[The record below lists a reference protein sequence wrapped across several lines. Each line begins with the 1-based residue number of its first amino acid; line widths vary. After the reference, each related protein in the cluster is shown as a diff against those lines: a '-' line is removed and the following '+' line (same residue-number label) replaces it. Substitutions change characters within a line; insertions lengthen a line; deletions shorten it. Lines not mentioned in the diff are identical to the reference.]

1 MKKLFLIWLLSVFC
15 LNLFGCGSK
24 INEVSVI
31 PPLTNDV
38 LLDLAAQALPCDE
51 WTSFAN
57 FALLWTWVSREWN
70 LMYYWVDEVVW
81 YKLAEDGSS
90 LKDTCY
96 RIAPIAMEIHQS
108 DKWFE
113 LVNVEAVENYE
124 GDFLIEDYNP
134 EFDGW
139 KLDEAVEKIFSPKA
153 FAVWQQRDYWEHFTD
168 YGDVDRKSYEDRAF
182 EHFGIEPPKTEDFVS
197 YYDNWAIKEKWTYVN
212 WKKQWTWITY
222 DEEWNVVDM
231 QEYKDWELVGNE
243 EEAYDIL
250 NDKNLLSLYPE
261 LSNWFDWSFV
271 LWDTLQTNYISWSS
285 SIYYDPYRGIALKL
299 WNEFDLWLIR
309 EIDTDENGYPHS
321 EIIFLVKGYENE
333 ENRTWIN
340 WFKEVFTITAI
351 SKQILDDFK
360 VAPEFKESLIWENNQ
375 YYFTLTKSDVADT
388 INHYSDLK
396 IFNVSK

>member
-1 MKKLFLIWLLSVFC
+1 MKTWKKVLLGILFIICLALILWVVMFVAKEKKITRYSTYCMDKVKDELWENLENIIFPYAEVVDGEYIYSWSVSYEWITYKFFC
-15 LNLFGCGSK
+15 NVTNKDNVDLNL
-24 INEVSVI
+24 E
-31 PPLTNDV
+31 
-38 LLDLAAQALPCDE
+38 
-51 WTSFAN
+51 
-57 FALLWTWVSREWN
+57 
-70 LMYYWVDEVVW
+70 EVV
-81 YKLAEDGSS
+81 
-90 LKDTCY
+90 T
-96 RIAPIAMEIHQS
+96 
-108 DKWFE
+108 DK
-113 LVNVEAVENYE
+113 
-124 GDFLIEDYNP
+124 
-134 EFDGW
+134 
-139 KLDEAVEKIFSPKA
+139 S
-153 FAVWQQRDYWEHFTD
+153 
-168 YGDVDRKSYEDRAF
+168 
-182 EHFGIEPPKTEDFVS
+182 EDFIS

-231 QEYKDWELVGNE
+231 QEYKDWELVGNG

-388 INHYSDLK
+388 VNHYSDLK

>member
-24 INEVSVI
+24 IDENLVV
-31 PPLTNDV
+31 PPLTDDI

-81 YKLAEDGSS
+81 YKLAEDWSS

-96 RIAPIAMEIHQS
+96 RIAPVAMEIHQS

-113 LVNVEAVENYE
+113 LVNVEDVENYE

-197 YYDNWAIKEKWTYVN
+197 YYDNWAIREVWTYVN
-212 WKKQWTWITY
+212 EKKEWTWITY
-222 DEEWNVVDM
+222 DEE
-231 QEYKDWELVGNE
+231 GNE
-243 EEAYDIL
+243 IETIDYVNWNPVEEFWPENYTIL
-250 NDKNLLSLYPE
+250 WPDD
-261 LSNWFDWSFV
+261 WFEKERNEWTIV
-271 LWDTLQTNYISWSS
+271 LRASYEDH
-285 SIYYDPYRGIALKL
+285 
-299 WNEFDLWLIR
+299 
-309 EIDTDENGYPHS
+309 TDY
-321 EIIFLVKGYENE
+321 IFLTQWMWEWFLSEVNDWDKVTFQWKAYAVDWAAGSHYYNAEYVE
-333 ENRTWIN
+333 QLEIN
-340 WFKEVFTITAI
+340 
-351 SKQILDDFK
+351 
-360 VAPEFKESLIWENNQ
+360 N
-375 YYFTLTKSDVADT
+375 AD
-388 INHYSDLK
+388 
-396 IFNVSK
+396 